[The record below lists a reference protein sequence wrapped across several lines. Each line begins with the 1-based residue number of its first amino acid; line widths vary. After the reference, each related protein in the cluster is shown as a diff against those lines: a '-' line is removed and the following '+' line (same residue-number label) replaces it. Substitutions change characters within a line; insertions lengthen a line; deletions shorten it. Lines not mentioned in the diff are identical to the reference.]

1 MFQWHTPHWSRTGL
15 IFRPGPARS
24 DYIPLI
30 NRNFYAWPRVACGGP
45 AVHTSS
51 MYWLA
56 DNKFGDV
63 WLLAV
68 AVVEDTRGA
77 DLACDDVTPE
87 TNEQECSLSKT
98 NVRARCPNSK
108 PVRKSKRRSTV
119 NMRRNRKNQRQKV
132 SAKNESEMDH
142 LPNGDLLPDPSLS
155 ISDEVVEDRTSSEKL
170 IDPAVR
176 SYVCEACGR
185 SFKKKERLMLHERT
199 HTGERPYECETC
211 GRRFSLAGN
220 LRRHLPLHSG
230 QKPFMCELC
239 GRTFIRRAYLEDH
252 LAVHVTAHP
261 YACSLCPKRFNS
273 GGQLRLHFRYVHDR
287 SSTAAANRKW
297 YPCEVCNKNFSSKG
311 NLRTHLRTHTG
322 ERPFV
327 CACGKAYA
335 QRIQLVQH
343 SRLHSDERPFNCE
356 TCGRAFRFR
365 SSYLIH
371 NRTHTGERP
380 HVCEHCGKSYT
391 NKAGLR
397 THAAR
402 VHAGKSDAVTAS
414 QPMLTVLM

>member
-1 MFQWHTPHWSRTGL
+1 MHVVIVEDICGEGL
-15 IFRPGPARS
+15 DCEDLLPKPDEEECTLNNVHGKTRRRQNSKSIRRPKCGRRQNIRKSRS
-24 DYIPLI
+24 DQQPL
-30 NRNFYAWPRVACGGP
+30 
-45 AVHTSS
+45 
-51 MYWLA
+51 L
-56 DNKFGDV
+56 
-63 WLLAV
+63 
-68 AVVEDTRGA
+68 
-77 DLACDDVTPE
+77 
-87 TNEQECSLSKT
+87 
-98 NVRARCPNSK
+98 
-108 PVRKSKRRSTV
+108 
-119 NMRRNRKNQRQKV
+119 KV
-132 SAKNESEMDH
+132 STKNESGTDH
-142 LPNGDLLPDPSLS
+142 MPNGSVLLESSLPSLEEAAVAGTGTRTLLDPSANL
-155 ISDEVVEDRTSSEKL
+155 
-170 IDPAVR
+170 
-176 SYVCEACGR
+176 YVCEACGR
-185 SFKKKERLMLHERT
+185 SFTKRERLLLHERT
-199 HTGERPYECETC
+199 HTGERPYECHTC

-220 LRRHLPLHSG
+220 LRRHLPLHSA

-261 YACSLCPKRFNS
+261 YTCSLCPKRFNS

-287 SSTAAANRKW
+287 SSGAAVNRKW
-297 YPCEVCNKNFSSKG
+297 YPCEVCNKNLTSKG

-343 SRLHSDERPFNCE
+343 SRLHSDERPFSCE
-356 TCGRAFRFR
+356 TCGRSFRFR

-397 THAAR
+397 AHTTR
-402 VHAGKSDAVTAS
+402 VHAVKNEGVPAS
-414 QPMLTVLM
+414 QPVLTVLMS